1 MRRRN
6 FMSKVGKEGF
16 KDSRM
21 KMLGQKFILHI
32 KIFI

>member
-1 MRRRN
+1 
-6 FMSKVGKEGF
+6 MSKVRKEGV
-16 KDSRM
+16 KDRRM